1 MTLRSSS
8 ILGLTALAT
17 LVALGAA
24 LPASADEPRS
34 NFGPVGPS
42 EPILAKIGTQRV
54 IAFYKP
60 EAGRCAV
67 MAVVWGDLD
76 AKVPYAST
84 RIRIDLKP
92 GEMLRLDAAEK
103 QSMNLLCGADAST
116 LAVVAPPELIRTG
129 ALNTD

>member
-1 MTLRSSS
+1 MTRYSS
-8 ILGLTALAT
+8 ILGLTALAM
-17 LVALGAA
+17 LVALGAVS
-24 LPASADEPRS
+24 PASAEQPRS
-34 NFGPVGPS
+34 NYGPVGPS

-76 AKVPYAST
+76 AKEPYAST

-92 GEMLRLDAAEK
+92 GEMVRLDAAEE